1 MPQIANKAVRIT
13 EIKHVKM
20 GYSSE
25 TRLVIRPCFDWR
37 RSLNSH
43 FGNLRSQ
50 SKTAKDSKEGRCSI
64 ILEGSGA

>member
-25 TRLVIRPCFDWR
+25 TRLVIRPYFDWR

-43 FGNLRSQ
+43 IGNLEKLKGQ
-50 SKTAKDSKEGRCSI
+50 SKTATDSKECTAQSF
-64 ILEGSGA
+64 